1 MGGDMDRSEDVW
13 IILALK
19 VAEVRVG
26 RSYLFFLI
34 KGRSYLIC
42 ISLIIVINHIY
53 RLLMI

>member
-26 RSYLFFLI
+26 RSYL
-34 KGRSYLIC
+34 IC
-42 ISLIIVINHIY
+42 ISLIIVINHIS
-53 RLLMI
+53 I